1 MSIISFTC
9 DKNYIYV
16 LMYYILEIGG
26 TILEYFDNNSE
37 ENNFIFNICSQYIK
51 IALFILAD
59 LLFLPFYIY
68 TKCNLKEDKPKRTN
82 SKSEIKLI
90 YNDPLLAKRKNIV
103 LYSFLISILD
113 LISRSVYFL
122 FFLFKYKN
130 QEDIELDKLPKRYN
144 MDYILAI
151 DICFRYLF
159 SRIILKTKIY
169 KHHLVS
175 MIICI
180 IGFLFFVIVD
190 LFNIDYNINNFIYAI
205 IVLFRAILFPLEDTI
220 NQILLSKYFL
230 LPHFLMTYR
239 GIIEFVF
246 FSLVTIILIILKIQF
261 FETNF
266 LSFYDF
272 IYLIFFSIK
281 AFSLMKIIYFF
292 NSQYVSFLITS
303 ETVGATIIKFIEEK
317 FGFFSLIIEIIPM
330 ILVIFGTLMYNEIII
345 INLFGL
351 EEKTKKNLTLE
362 QDEEVNQQ
370 MITLNENENDN
381 EKDVNMD
388 D

>member
-1 MSIISFTC
+1 MSIISFTY

-16 LMYYILEIGG
+16 LIYYLLEIGG
-26 TILEYFDNNSE
+26 TILEYFDKNKKNKD
-37 ENNFIFNICSQYIK
+37 FKFNICSQYIK
-51 IALFILAD
+51 IVLFILGD
-59 LLFLPFYIY
+59 LVFLPFFIY

-90 YNDPLLAKRKNIV
+90 YNDPLLAKRKNII

-130 QEDIELDKLPKRYN
+130 QEDIELDKIPKRYN

-180 IGFLFFVIVD
+180 IGLLSFVIVD
-190 LFNIDYNINNFIYAI
+190 LFNIDYNLNNFIYAI

-239 GIIEFVF
+239 GLIESAF
-246 FSLVTIILIILKIQF
+246 FTLVTIILISLKIEF

-303 ETVGATIIKFIEEK
+303 ETVGATVVKLIEEE
-317 FGFFSLIIEIIPM
+317 FNIFSLIIEIIPM
-330 ILVIFGTLMYNEIII
+330 FLVIFGTLMYNEIII
-345 INLFGL
+345 INYFGL

-370 MITLNENENDN
+370 MITLNENENVN
-381 EKDVNMD
+381 EN
-388 D
+388 

>member
-1 MSIISFTC
+1 
-9 DKNYIYV
+9 
-16 LMYYILEIGG
+16 
-26 TILEYFDNNSE
+26 
-37 ENNFIFNICSQYIK
+37 
-51 IALFILAD
+51 
-59 LLFLPFYIY
+59 
-68 TKCNLKEDKPKRTN
+68 
-82 SKSEIKLI
+82 
-90 YNDPLLAKRKNIV
+90 
-103 LYSFLISILD
+103 
-113 LISRSVYFL
+113 
-122 FFLFKYKN
+122 
-130 QEDIELDKLPKRYN
+130 
-144 MDYILAI
+144 
-151 DICFRYLF
+151 
-159 SRIILKTKIY
+159 
-169 KHHLVS
+169 
-175 MIICI
+175 
-180 IGFLFFVIVD
+180 
-190 LFNIDYNINNFIYAI
+190 
-205 IVLFRAILFPLEDTI
+205 
-220 NQILLSKYFL
+220 
-230 LPHFLMTYR
+230 MTYR

>member
-1 MSIISFTC
+1 MSIISFTY

-16 LMYYILEIGG
+16 LIYYLLEIGG
-26 TILEYFDNNSE
+26 TILEYFDKNAKD
-37 ENNFIFNICSQYIK
+37 NNFKFNICSQYNK
-51 IALFILAD
+51 IALLILAD
-59 LLFLPFYIY
+59 LLFLPFFIY
-68 TKCNLKEDKPKRTN
+68 TKCKLKEDKPKRTN

-90 YNDPLLAKRKNIV
+90 YNDPLLAKRKNIA

-130 QEDIELDKLPKRYN
+130 QEDIELDKIPKRYN

-151 DICFRYLF
+151 DICFRYLI

-239 GIIEFVF
+239 GLIESAF
-246 FSLVTIILIILKIQF
+246 FILVTIILLSLKIEL

-303 ETVGATIIKFIEEK
+303 ETVGATIIIEFK
-317 FGFFSLIIEIIPM
+317 QYI
-330 ILVIFGTLMYNEIII
+330 
-345 INLFGL
+345 
-351 EEKTKKNLTLE
+351 
-362 QDEEVNQQ
+362 
-370 MITLNENENDN
+370 
-381 EKDVNMD
+381 
-388 D
+388 

>member
-1 MSIISFTC
+1 M
-9 DKNYIYV
+9 
-16 LMYYILEIGG
+16 
-26 TILEYFDNNSE
+26 
-37 ENNFIFNICSQYIK
+37 
-51 IALFILAD
+51 
-59 LLFLPFYIY
+59 
-68 TKCNLKEDKPKRTN
+68 
-82 SKSEIKLI
+82 
-90 YNDPLLAKRKNIV
+90 
-103 LYSFLISILD
+103 
-113 LISRSVYFL
+113 
-122 FFLFKYKN
+122 FFLFTYKIK
-130 QEDIELDKLPKRYN
+130 EEIEIEKIPKRYN

-180 IGFLFFVIVD
+180 IGFLFFVVD
-190 LFNIDYNINNFIYAI
+190 DLLNIDYNINNFIYSI

-239 GIIEFVF
+239 GIIESTF
-246 FSLVTIILIILKIQF
+246 FSLVTIILISLKIEF
-261 FETNF
+261 FETNL

-281 AFSLMKIIYFF
+281 AFSLMKIIYIF
-292 NSQYVSFLITS
+292 NAQYVSFLITS
-303 ETVGATIIKFIEEK
+303 ETVGAAIVMFIEKEIY
-317 FGFFSLIIEIIPM
+317 FFSFMLELIQM

-351 EEKTKKNLTLE
+351 ETKTKKYLILE
-362 QDEEVNQQ
+362 QNEEENDQ
-370 MITLNENENDN
+370 ILPIDENEND
-381 EKDVNMD
+381 VNMD
-388 D
+388 K